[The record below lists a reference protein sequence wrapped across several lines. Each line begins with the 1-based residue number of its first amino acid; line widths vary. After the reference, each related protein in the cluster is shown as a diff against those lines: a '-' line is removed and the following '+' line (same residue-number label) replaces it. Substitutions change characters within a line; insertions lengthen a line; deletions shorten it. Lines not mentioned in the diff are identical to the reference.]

1 MKTYFFKNSFMLVGF
16 VVVSLIVLTF
26 ISEGEIS
33 AENKLPIIR
42 KQEKADPK
50 ISSLIMKRIKKMES
64 LGITREN
71 AKSVYASSISDPLVK
86 VDNSG
91 NIQTY
96 IYMENV
102 DQGNISKLESMN
114 VTIEIVNSKFNLIQA
129 WVPFD
134 IVEEIASL
142 NFVKKITPPS
152 YGILRKGSVNS
163 EGDVVMRSDKVRNE
177 LLFDGTGTRVGVI
190 SDGVEHI
197 EDSQA
202 TGDLPNDVI
211 INPTLPGSG
220 DEGTALLEIIYD
232 IAPGAELAFSE
243 GLGTSLTFISSINF
257 LINFAQVDIIV
268 DDIGFLN
275 QPYFQD
281 GMVAQAVE
289 DAIAKGVVYVS
300 AAGNNADEHYQAVYF
315 DETLG
320 DDPDGNNPH
329 DFGVAEGGESDITMP
344 VIVFPASFF
353 PNNFIVVVLQWN
365 DPFDGSSNNYDLFL
379 FDDKGNLL
387 DRSVDPQTGG
397 SQDHPIEIVSFENIT
412 LDEFVTVNVVIN
424 RVSGS
429 PQTLEMNFNGRIIVE
444 DFNVPTDGVFGHPAV
459 KDAIAVGAVPATT
472 DKFCSSASGP
482 NEVEDF
488 SSQGPSTIFFTPGG
502 LNILP
507 PEERPKPDVVAPDGI
522 HISGA
527 GGFGGQDGIFCGTS
541 ASAPHVAGVAALIL
555 SKNPNLSPNEVAD
568 AIKKTAVSLPLNLV
582 ATLSEE
588 NNLVETN
595 AFSKISGFG
604 RVDAFVAVK
613 SVPALPTPTP
623 SPTPTPTPTPTNSG
637 GDDSGSGGC
646 SVGEKA
652 NVSQGLANLLFV
664 LLPIIIVLALKR
676 LKERFFVKSN

>member
-1 MKTYFFKNSFMLVGF
+1 
-16 VVVSLIVLTF
+16 
-26 ISEGEIS
+26 
-33 AENKLPIIR
+33 
-42 KQEKADPK
+42 
-50 ISSLIMKRIKKMES
+50 
-64 LGITREN
+64 
-71 AKSVYASSISDPLVK
+71 
-86 VDNSG
+86 
-91 NIQTY
+91 
-96 IYMENV
+96 
-102 DQGNISKLESMN
+102 
-114 VTIEIVNSKFNLIQA
+114 
-129 WVPFD
+129 
-134 IVEEIASL
+134 
-142 NFVKKITPPS
+142 
-152 YGILRKGSVNS
+152 
-163 EGDVVMRSDKVRNE
+163 
-177 LLFDGTGTRVGVI
+177 
-190 SDGVEHI
+190 
-197 EDSQA
+197 
-202 TGDLPNDVI
+202 
-211 INPTLPGSG
+211 
-220 DEGTALLEIIYD
+220 
-232 IAPGAELAFSE
+232 
-243 GLGTSLTFISSINF
+243 
-257 LINFAQVDIIV
+257 
-268 DDIGFLN
+268 
-275 QPYFQD
+275 
-281 GMVAQAVE
+281 MVAQAVE

-300 AAGNNADEHYQAVYF
+300 AAGNNADEHYQSVYF

-502 LNILP
+502 LSILP
-507 PEERPKPDVVAPDGI
+507 PERRPKPDVVAPDGI
-522 HISGA
+522 LISGA

-555 SKNPNLSPNEVAD
+555 SKNPNLQPIELGD
-568 AIKKTAVSLPLNLV
+568 AIKNTAFPLNLV
-582 ATLSEE
+582 ASLSD
-588 NNLVETN
+588 NLAETEV
-595 AFSKISGFG
+595 FSNISGFG
-604 RVDAFVAVK
+604 IVDAFKAVQ

-623 SPTPTPTPTPTNSG
+623 SPTPTPTTTPTPTNSG
-637 GDDSGSGGC
+637 GDDRGSGGC
-646 SVGEKA
+646 YVGEKA